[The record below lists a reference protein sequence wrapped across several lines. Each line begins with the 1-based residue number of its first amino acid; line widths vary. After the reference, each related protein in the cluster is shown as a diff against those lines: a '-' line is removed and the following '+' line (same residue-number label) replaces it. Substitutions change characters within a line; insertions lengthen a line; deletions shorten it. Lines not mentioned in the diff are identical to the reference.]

1 MGDPQPQR
9 LTSFQKLLAW
19 AILGGFSVLFAEI
32 ILGSYPFAFF
42 DLWGLFVVCPLYTL
56 HLLVLAR
63 IAFWRGPPRFPTLF
77 FAGVLIGLYEAYM
90 TKMLWNPNW
99 GTPPAVILGGVP
111 VIETI
116 ILIFWWHPFMAFL
129 VPLLVGETV
138 LCRSRHVA
146 RALPERLRRIL
157 FGRRATV
164 VLVVLAVLAGL
175 LASGANNTRPS
186 VVHILVSIIPS
197 AVVLLALVWLWRRT
211 TRGVRMSL
219 PDLLPTNR
227 EFVLLCVC
235 LGLLYVGLGIVIRPD
250 ALPGLGPQA
259 SIWLVYAVMIA
270 GLWLALRRPR
280 PPSALE
286 VQDPPDR
293 FAWKLW
299 LALLGLQYVAV
310 GIVLGQASI
319 WLVYAVMIAGLW
331 LALRRPW
338 PPSVL
343 ELQNLPDR
351 FAWKLWLALAGV
363 TAVTA
368 VVTRLALGPGTQA
381 FLNVS
386 LAVGAP
392 IGVATLVLCIL
403 DLVRRRPAQGCSSRG
418 EQPPPQVSPIIP

>member
-1 MGDPQPQR
+1 MGDPEPQR

-19 AILGGFSVLFAEI
+19 AILGGFSVFFAEI
-32 ILGSYPFAFF
+32 VIGSSPFAFF
-42 DLWGLFVVCPLYTL
+42 DVWGILVVCPLYTL

-99 GTPPAVILGGVP
+99 GPHPAVILGGVP

-116 ILIFWWHPFMAFL
+116 ILILWWHPFMAFL

-146 RALPERLRRIL
+146 RALPERLRRML
-157 FGRRATV
+157 FGRRSAV

-175 LASGANNTRPS
+175 LASGPHNTRPS

-197 AVVLLALVWLWRRT
+197 AAVLLALVWLWRRT

-235 LGLLYVGLGIVIRPD
+235 LGLLYVVLGIGIRPD

-286 VQDPPDR
+286 RRDPPDR
-293 FAWKLW
+293 FSW
-299 LALLGLQYVAV
+299 
-310 GIVLGQASI
+310 
-319 WLVYAVMIAGLW
+319 
-331 LALRRPW
+331 R
-338 PPSVL
+338 
-343 ELQNLPDR
+343 
-351 FAWKLWLALAGV
+351 LWLALAGV
-363 TAVTA
+363 IAVTA
-368 VVTRLALGPGTQA
+368 VVARLALGSGTQA
-381 FLNVS
+381 FMIVS
-386 LAVGAP
+386 LVVGAP
-392 IGVATLVLCIL
+392 IGVATLVLCIR
-403 DLVRRRPAQGCSSRG
+403 DLVRRRPAQAGSSRG
-418 EQPPPQVSPIIP
+418 KEPLPQVAPINP

>member
-1 MGDPQPQR
+1 MLSRRRETTVCRTEHQAMGDPQPQR
-9 LTSFQKLLAW
+9 PTSFQKLLAW
-19 AILGGFSVLFAEI
+19 AILGGFSVFFAEI
-32 ILGSYPFAFF
+32 VVGSSPFAFF
-42 DLWGLFVVCPLYTL
+42 DVWGILVVCPLYTL

-99 GTPPAVILGGVP
+99 GPPPAVILGGVP

-116 ILIFWWHPFMAFL
+116 ILILWWHPFMAFL

-146 RALPERLRRIL
+146 RALPERLRRLL
-157 FGRRATV
+157 FGRRSTA

-175 LASGANNTRPS
+175 LASGPHNTRPT

-197 AVVLLALVWLWRRT
+197 AVVLLGLVWLWRRT

-235 LGLLYVGLGIVIRPD
+235 LGLLYVVLGIGIRPD

-259 SIWLVYAVMIA
+259 SIWLVYVVMIA

-280 PPSALE
+280 LPSVVEL
-286 VQDPPDR
+286 QDPPDR
-293 FAWKLW
+293 LSWKLW
-299 LALLGLQYVAV
+299 
-310 GIVLGQASI
+310 
-319 WLVYAVMIAGLW
+319 
-331 LALRRPW
+331 P
-338 PPSVL
+338 
-343 ELQNLPDR
+343 
-351 FAWKLWLALAGV
+351 ALAGV
-363 TAVTA
+363 IAVTA
-368 VVTRLALGPGTQA
+368 VVSRLALGSGTQA
-381 FLNVS
+381 FMIVS
-386 LAVGAP
+386 LVVGAP

-403 DLVRRRPAQGCSSRG
+403 DLVRRRPARACSS
-418 EQPPPQVSPIIP
+418 